1 MLNRIN
7 NRMHK
12 KNRVISQ
19 INVTPFVDVM
29 LVLLIVF
36 MITAPLLTVGVSVDL
51 PKTKASQLN
60 SKGDPIIISIKKNG
74 ELYIQERE
82 IDTLKLFEIT
92 NNYKLYDNQYYL
104 PFESQVKYFIK
115 DARLAGWLKKD
126 MKTLINPNN
135 QKSADDVIRGVITVN
150 YLNYKINTNLPD
162 RIFKKKKPD

>member
-7 NRMHK
+7 NRIHK

-82 IDTLKLFEIT
+82 IDTLQL
-92 NNYKLYDNQYYL
+92 L
-104 PFESQVKYFIK
+104 PRLKAISSGNKNLRIYVRGDKNDPYGLVLDTIAKIK
-115 DARLAGWLKKD
+115 SSG
-126 MKTLINPNN
+126 
-135 QKSADDVIRGVITVN
+135 
-150 YLNYKINTNLPD
+150 
-162 RIFKKKKPD
+162 FKKVALVAKLQES

>member
-1 MLNRIN
+1 MFNRIN
-7 NRMHK
+7 NKMYK

-82 IDTLKLFEIT
+82 IDTLQL
-92 NNYKLYDNQYYL
+92 L
-104 PFESQVKYFIK
+104 PRLKAISSGNKNLRIYVRGDKNVPYGFVLKTIAKIK
-115 DARLAGWLKKD
+115 SSG
-126 MKTLINPNN
+126 
-135 QKSADDVIRGVITVN
+135 
-150 YLNYKINTNLPD
+150 
-162 RIFKKKKPD
+162 FKKVALVAKLQEG

>member
-82 IDTLKLFEIT
+82 IDTLQL
-92 NNYKLYDNQYYL
+92 L
-104 PFESQVKYFIK
+104 PRLKAISSGNKNLRIYVRGDKNVPYGLVLDIISKIK
-115 DARLAGWLKKD
+115 SSG
-126 MKTLINPNN
+126 
-135 QKSADDVIRGVITVN
+135 
-150 YLNYKINTNLPD
+150 
-162 RIFKKKKPD
+162 FKKVALVAKLKED

>member
-1 MLNRIN
+1 MINRIN

-82 IDTLKLFEIT
+82 IDNFQLLPRLKAISSGNKNLKIYVRGDKDVSYGLVLNT
-92 NNYKLYDNQYYL
+92 IAK
-104 PFESQVKYFIK
+104 IK
-115 DARLAGWLKKD
+115 SSG
-126 MKTLINPNN
+126 
-135 QKSADDVIRGVITVN
+135 
-150 YLNYKINTNLPD
+150 
-162 RIFKKKKPD
+162 FKKVALVAKLQEGWDHD

>member
-82 IDTLKLFEIT
+82 IDTLQL
-92 NNYKLYDNQYYL
+92 L
-104 PFESQVKYFIK
+104 PRLKAISSGNKNLRIYVRGDKDVPYGVGLDIIAKIK
-115 DARLAGWLKKD
+115 SSG
-126 MKTLINPNN
+126 
-135 QKSADDVIRGVITVN
+135 
-150 YLNYKINTNLPD
+150 
-162 RIFKKKKPD
+162 FKKVALVAKLQEG

>member
-51 PKTKASQLN
+51 PKTKASQLS

-82 IDTLKLFEIT
+82 IDTLQL
-92 NNYKLYDNQYYL
+92 L
-104 PFESQVKYFIK
+104 PRLKAISSGNKNLRIYVRGDKNVPYGLVLDTIAKIK
-115 DARLAGWLKKD
+115 SSG
-126 MKTLINPNN
+126 
-135 QKSADDVIRGVITVN
+135 
-150 YLNYKINTNLPD
+150 
-162 RIFKKKKPD
+162 FKKVALVAKLQEG